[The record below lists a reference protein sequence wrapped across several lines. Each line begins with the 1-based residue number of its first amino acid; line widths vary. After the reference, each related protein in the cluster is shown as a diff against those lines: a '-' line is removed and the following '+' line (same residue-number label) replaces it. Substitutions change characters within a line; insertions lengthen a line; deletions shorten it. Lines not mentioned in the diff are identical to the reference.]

1 MKPVIIIAIA
11 FVLLMG
17 TITPTMAEEIPSV
30 CANIKRPQIDPK
42 MQGDIGLN
50 NPQYM
55 EAYRE
60 AENQYQQQ
68 MQKCIRDNEELSY
81 SEDIES
87 LLDKGHA
94 LTDEKKYAEALEQF
108 DEVLEMTDHEIV
120 QGKVFLAK
128 AIIYF
133 NMDEYETAVQY
144 YDKVLEIEPE
154 HAQALL
160 HKGILYQVTKQWQKS
175 IDMFEQVL
183 DYPGE
188 DVSGYIAFSQ
198 QRLDA
203 HEAIEKRGGGCL
215 IATATYG
222 SELSPQVQQ
231 LRELRDNSLL
241 QTEYGTSFMESFNDF
256 YYSFSPIIADYER
269 ENPVFKEMVKI
280 AITPMISSLSILN
293 YVDMDSEV
301 EVLGYGIS
309 LIILNLGM
317 YLGIP
322 AVLIVGIRKRF

>member
-1 MKPVIIIAIA
+1 LKPVIIIAIA

-68 MQKCIRDNEELSY
+68 MQKCIRDNQELSY

-160 HKGILYQVTKQWQKS
+160 HKGILYQVTKQN
-175 IDMFEQVL
+175 
-183 DYPGE
+183 
-188 DVSGYIAFSQ
+188 SG
-198 QRLDA
+198 
-203 HEAIEKRGGGCL
+203 K
-215 IATATYG
+215 
-222 SELSPQVQQ
+222 
-231 LRELRDNSLL
+231 N
-241 QTEYGTSFMESFNDF
+241 
-256 YYSFSPIIADYER
+256 
-269 ENPVFKEMVKI
+269 
-280 AITPMISSLSILN
+280 LSICLSR
-293 YVDMDSEV
+293 YW
-301 EVLGYGIS
+301 
-309 LIILNLGM
+309 IILEKMCLDILHFLN
-317 YLGIP
+317 
-322 AVLIVGIRKRF
+322 KD